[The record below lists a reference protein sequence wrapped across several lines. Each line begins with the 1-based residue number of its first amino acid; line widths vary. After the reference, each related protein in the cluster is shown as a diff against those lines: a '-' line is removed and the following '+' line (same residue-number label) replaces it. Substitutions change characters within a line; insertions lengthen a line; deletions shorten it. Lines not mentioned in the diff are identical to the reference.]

1 VLLGR
6 WEIGVTMDEV
16 PFAVDA
22 AIDVRTRI
30 VIEVGALAIE
40 NASQRCQAG
49 SHYAAPAPS
58 CMLERENMGQ

>member
-1 VLLGR
+1 M
-6 WEIGVTMDEV
+6 TMDEV

-22 AIDVRTRI
+22 AMIDVRTRI

-40 NASQRCQAG
+40 NASQRYQAG

>member
-1 VLLGR
+1 M
-6 WEIGVTMDEV
+6 TKDET
-16 PFAVDA
+16 PFSVDS
-22 AIDVRTRI
+22 AIDMRTRM

-58 CMLERENMGQ
+58 CMLECENMEAITGTGT

>member
-1 VLLGR
+1 
-6 WEIGVTMDEV
+6 MDEV

-22 AIDVRTRI
+22 AMIDVRTRI

-40 NASQRCQAG
+40 NASQRYQAG